1 VRDVVV
7 VGGRLAGLS
16 AGWRL
21 RHWDAIVLESD
32 ERVGGRIRSER
43 RGPYLAELGRRLG
56 NLDRYAM
63 TLHGSGMVDEYPNV
77 AHVVDCEENG
87 YDGVFEENSHD
98 VALRRAC
105 STRRHQPDLLRV
117 AGVAEAAHQRPS
129 LQRAAWVRIRLPRPD
144 PTRPQ
149 DHLGAAEMKRN

>member
-1 VRDVVV
+1 MRDVVV
-7 VGGRLAGLS
+7 VGGGLAGLS

-77 AHVVDCEENG
+77 AHVVDWEENG
-87 YDGVFEENSHD
+87 YDGVFEENMVLSVESYIGEVGGREGVKLEQQVVLSATGAELMSKEPFVD
-98 VALRRAC
+98 AL
-105 STRRHQPDLLRV
+105 
-117 AGVAEAAHQRPS
+117 E
-129 LQRAAWVRIRLPRPD
+129 I
-144 PTRPQ
+144 
-149 DHLGAAEMKRN
+149 